1 MSVTSTTLSPLDN
14 LFDALRNGDDRALEQ
29 LFTRVYNELRRL
41 ARVVRC
47 GKAPATLNT
56 TALVHEAYLRLRP
69 SGELD
74 VASKQHFF
82 RLAARAMRQVI
93 ARQVRCR
100 SAQKRGGHAIT
111 VSFCDHMMGTEAPLA
126 DLITLEDALCA
137 LEQMHTRQARVV
149 ECRFYAG
156 LTVKETAC
164 ALDIST
170 ATVKRDWR
178 AARAWLLC
186 YLRTLD

>member
-1 MSVTSTTLSPLDN
+1 MPVARTTLSPLDD
-14 LFDALRNGDDRALEQ
+14 LFDGLRDGDERALEQ

-41 ARVVRC
+41 ARVVRFDE
-47 GKAPATLNT
+47 APATLNT
-56 TALVHEAYLRLRP
+56 TALVHEAYLRLQP
-69 SGELD
+69 SGGLD
-74 VASKQHFF
+74 VESKRHFL

-93 ARQVRCR
+93 ARQLRHR
-100 SAQKRGGHAIT
+100 GAEKRGGHVAT
-111 VSFCDHMMGTEAPLA
+111 VSFHDYMVGTEIPIA
-126 DLITLEDALCA
+126 DLITLEDALRT
-137 LEQMHTRQARVV
+137 LEDMHERQVRVV

-186 YLRTLD
+186 YLRVPA